1 MRPSVP
7 AGTSLPSSSTTI
19 DEKGGMAL
27 PTEPG
32 CSSHSSLVIVQVV
45 PTSVAP

>member
-1 MRPSVP
+1 MP
-7 AGTSLPSSSTTI
+7 AGSSLPSSSTTMV
-19 DEKGGMAL
+19 ENGGMAR

-32 CSSHSSLVIVQVV
+32 CSSHSSLVIMQVV